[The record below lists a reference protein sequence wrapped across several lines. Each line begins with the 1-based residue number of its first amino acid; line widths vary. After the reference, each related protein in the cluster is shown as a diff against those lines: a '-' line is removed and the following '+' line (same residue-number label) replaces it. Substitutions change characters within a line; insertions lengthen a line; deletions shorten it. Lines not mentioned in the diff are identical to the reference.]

1 MAQQTINIGA
11 SPNDGTGTP
20 LRTAFQYTNS
30 NFSELYTAVGP
41 SGNNIVVPGS
51 ATITGDLTVDTST
64 LKVDSA
70 NNQVGIGTA
79 NPGGALEVFKNT
91 NGQNRLFL
99 NNPSTGTGAYDAID
113 FTAGTANNQILSMGS
128 GYSGSF
134 PYLTGALLLRSAQAN
149 GIVLNTAG
157 SAAAIQFGINDTLG
171 MTLNATGLGVGGSP
185 SAKLSVTGGNIRID
199 NNQGVEWGGANNY
212 IYGSEATDFIAI
224 VTNGVEALRINNSQ
238 NVGVGV
244 TPSAWGSNYKSVQTL
259 LGAALAGKVDGLF
272 LAQNC
277 YYDGT
282 NWVNNRASTYSARY
296 DMNVAGNSVHAW
308 YVYNGVFGSAGNTIP
323 FTQAMTLDASGNL
336 LVGTTSLIA
345 GSASGSLNI
354 VGANTQQIQIRN
366 SSATAG
372 EYWRQAVD
380 SSNTIYILNNAS
392 TGVSITSGATSWS
405 AVSDERLKDIIEPIG
420 NAVAKVGSLRSVIG
434 KYKSDSEGT
443 RRSFLIAQDVQ
454 SVLPEAVDT
463 TNADAFGVRYSEV
476 IPLLVAAIKEL
487 TARVQTLEAK

>member
-1 MAQQTINIGA
+1 MPTPSIQTLRADAQQVLNLDSISAVRSVVAATLANA
-11 SPNDGTGTP
+11 NAGTP
-20 LRTAFQYTNS
+20 LNPNLTTQQLWNEFYQIVTQPKSDIESIIANQLMKFMYAPPAPGGAGANH
-30 NFSELYTAVGP
+30 EVIY
-41 SGNNIVVPGS
+41 NNNGVLAGDPKFLWDDALNKLDIDGS
-51 ATITGDLTVDTST
+51 ATIDGDLTVDTST
-64 LKVDSA
+64 LKVDST
-70 NNQVGIGTA
+70 NNRVGIGTA
-79 NPGGALEVFKNT
+79 SPALPLDVVGGIQVTSGSAGGLYQLAYGASASSRSWRAWNDVSANGDFQISTSTTRTGSTYSDRYRIDVTGIHEWFNT
-91 NGQNRLFL
+91 
-99 NNPSTGTGAYDAID
+99 S
-113 FTAGTANNQILSMGS
+113 GTA
-128 GYSGSF
+128 
-134 PYLTGALLLRSAQAN
+134 
-149 GIVLNTAG
+149 
-157 SAAAIQFGINDTLG
+157 
-171 MTLNATGLGVGGSP
+171 MTLNSTGL
-185 SAKLSVTGGNIRID
+185 
-199 NNQGVEWGGANNY
+199 
-212 IYGSEATDFIAI
+212 
-224 VTNGVEALRINNSQ
+224 
-238 NVGVGV
+238 GVGV

>member
-434 KYKSDSEGT
+434 KYKTDSEGT

>member
-1 MAQQTINIGA
+1 MIID
-11 SPNDGTGTP
+11 S
-20 LRTAFQYTNS
+20 
-30 NFSELYTAVGP
+30 
-41 SGNNIVVPGS
+41 SGNG
-51 ATITGDLTVDTST
+51 
-64 LKVDSA
+64 
-70 NNQVGIGTA
+70 GI
-79 NPGGALEVFKNT
+79 
-91 NGQNRLFL
+91 
-99 NNPSTGTGAYDAID
+99 
-113 FTAGTANNQILSMGS
+113 
-128 GYSGSF
+128 
-134 PYLTGALLLRSAQAN
+134 
-149 GIVLNTAG
+149 
-157 SAAAIQFGINDTLG
+157 
-171 MTLNATGLGVGGSP
+171 
-185 SAKLSVTGGNIRID
+185 
-199 NNQGVEWGGANNY
+199 
-212 IYGSEATDFIAI
+212 
-224 VTNGVEALRINNSQ
+224 
-238 NVGVGV
+238 GV
-244 TPSAWGSNYKSVQTL
+244 TPSVQIGNYKSLQIGIGGNLIGRTDNAGIEL
-259 LGAALAGKVDGLF
+259 SSNAYRSGSGSYIYLNTDNSASYRQYSGAHQWFTAAS
-272 LAQNC
+272 
-277 YYDGT
+277 GT
-282 NWVNNRASTYSARY
+282 
-296 DMNVAGNSVHAW
+296 
-308 YVYNGVFGSAGNTIP
+308 AGNTIS

-372 EYWRQAVD
+372 QYWRQAVD

-487 TARVQTLEAK
+487 AAEVNALKNA